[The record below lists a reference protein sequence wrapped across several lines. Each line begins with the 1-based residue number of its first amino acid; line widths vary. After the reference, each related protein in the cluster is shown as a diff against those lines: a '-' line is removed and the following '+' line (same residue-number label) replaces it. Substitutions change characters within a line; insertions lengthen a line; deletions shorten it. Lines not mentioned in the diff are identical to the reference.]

1 MKQKSFHSWRHLVYT
16 LLTVLFFGLPFVRV
30 GGESALRFDVP
41 TLRLHF
47 FGSAV
52 WMGEFFIVL
61 VALLFLT
68 FLFLW
73 ATLVFGRVWC
83 GWVCPQMLLMSLTEK
98 RNRAGY
104 LLPGNL
110 ASHVKALLLSVL
122 TGAAM
127 VWYFVSPYDFLPR
140 LAALETG
147 PVEGW
152 ALVILSGIT
161 WLNLLFLR
169 ETFCAAVCPYSKLQG
184 TLFDRESLV
193 IAYDTRR
200 ADECVDCK
208 ACARVC
214 PVGIDIR
221 DGLQAAC
228 VSCAECVD
236 ACTHILSKKG
246 RPSLVGYFYGAPGG
260 SLRPFRPA
268 ALLPGTA
275 ALLFFALLLFLVLQR
290 SPLGV
295 TLLPNHDYPSR
306 SAPEGKILVSY
317 TLALENRGD
326 EAIVLSVSAS
336 GPADPVDI
344 SPGTVTIGGGEH
356 RRIPVFLVA
365 SGPGTV
371 DILLTD
377 GDGKI
382 SRSSATVLAP
392 ERQ

>member
-1 MKQKSFHSWRHLVYT
+1 MTLMRFHSYRTFVY
-16 LLTVLFFGLPFVRV
+16 LLLSAVFFGLPFVRI

-41 TLRLHF
+41 GLRLFF
-47 FGSAV
+47 FGTAV
-52 WMGEFFIVL
+52 WMTEFFIVL

-73 ATLVFGRVWC
+73 VTLVFGRVWC
-83 GWVCPQMLLMSLTEK
+83 GWLCPQMLLISLTE
-98 RNRAGY
+98 RRSRAGY
-104 LLPGNL
+104 LLPRNL
-110 ASHVKALLLSVL
+110 VSHAKAFLLSIL

-127 VWYFVSPYDFLPR
+127 VWYFVSPYEFIPR

-147 PVEGW
+147 PIEGW
-152 ALVILSGIT
+152 AWAILAGIT

-169 ETFCAAVCPYSKLQG
+169 ETFCSTVCPYSKLQSA
-184 TLFDRESLV
+184 LFDRESLV

-208 ACARVC
+208 ACAKVC

-246 RPSLVGYFYGAPGG
+246 RPSLVGYFYGDPGG

-268 ALLPGTA
+268 ALLPGMA
-275 ALLFFALLLFLVLQR
+275 ALLFFGLFLFLILQR

-295 TLLPNHDYPSR
+295 TLLPNHDYPPR
-306 SAPEGKILVSY
+306 SAPEGQILISY
-317 TLALENRGD
+317 TLAMENRGPA
-326 EAIVLSVSAS
+326 EMVLTLSAS
-336 GPADPVDI
+336 GPAGPVDI
-344 SPGTVTIGGGEH
+344 SPGTVTIDGGQH
-356 RRIPVFLVA
+356 RSVPIYVVA
-365 SGPGTV
+365 SRPGAV

-377 GDGKI
+377 GDGEV
-382 SRSSATVLAP
+382 SRSPATVLAP
-392 ERQ
+392 ER

>member
-1 MKQKSFHSWRHLVYT
+1 MTKRRVHTYRHLVYT

-47 FGSAV
+47 FGSAL

-73 ATLVFGRVWC
+73 VTLVFGRVWC
-83 GWVCPQMLLMSLTEK
+83 GWVCPQMLLVSLTEK

-104 LLPGNL
+104 LLPRNL
-110 ASHVKALLLSVL
+110 ASHAKALLLSVL

-152 ALVILSGIT
+152 AWVILAGIT
-161 WLNLLFLR
+161 WINLLFLR
-169 ETFCAAVCPYSKLQG
+169 ETFCATICPYSKLQG
-184 TLFDRESLV
+184 TLFDRDSLL

-246 RPSLVGYFYGAPGG
+246 RPSLVGYFYGVPEG

-275 ALLFFALLLFLVLQR
+275 ALLFFGLLLFLIILR

-295 TLLPNHDYPSR
+295 TLLPNYEYPSR

-317 TLALENRGD
+317 TLALENRGPA
-326 EAIVLSVSAS
+326 EIVLAVSAS
-336 GPADPVDI
+336 GAAGPIDI
-344 SPGTVTIGGGEH
+344 SPATVTIGGGQH
-356 RRIPVFLVA
+356 RRVPVYVVA
-365 SGPGTV
+365 SRPGAV

-377 GDGKI
+377 GDGEVL
-382 SRSSATVLAP
+382 RSSATVLAP
-392 ERQ
+392 ER